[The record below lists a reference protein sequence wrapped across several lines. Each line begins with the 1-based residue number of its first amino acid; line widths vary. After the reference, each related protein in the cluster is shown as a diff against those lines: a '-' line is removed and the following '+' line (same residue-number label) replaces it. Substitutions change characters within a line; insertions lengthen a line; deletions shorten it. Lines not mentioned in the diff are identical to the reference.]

1 MTINGLEV
9 NFKISNLKHAGAM
22 KQALTEMGEKEAKIR
37 GMDYGDLTTILA
49 AMIAM
54 FREFFLTATGE
65 DVLAE
70 CEDLQE
76 ARDAYELFL
85 GEIEGQKKTMLAPY
99 SPTRI
104 K

>member
-1 MTINGLEV
+1 MTINGLEI

-22 KQALTEMGEKEAKIR
+22 KQALTEMGGKEAEIQK
-37 GMDYGDLTTILA
+37 MDYSDLTAILA

-65 DVLAE
+65 DPLAD

-85 GEIEGQKKTMLAPY
+85 GEIEKQKKTMLAPY
-99 SPTRI
+99 SPSRI